1 MDSIDRQ
8 IVLSLEQVGTP
19 CSADIAHAARLVLRY
34 EGSLL
39 SGDLL
44 DRLRSIAKRWGFLT
58 RDQLMTRA
66 REIWESGWKPNV
78 VESIAVQ
85 AVGSGA
91 DVEG

>member
-1 MDSIDRQ
+1 MDGIDRQ
-8 IVLSLEQVGTP
+8 IILSLEQVATP
-19 CSADIAHAARLVLRY
+19 CNADIAHAARLVLRY

-39 SGDLL
+39 SADLL
-44 DRLRSIAKRWGFLT
+44 YRLRSIAKRWGFLS

-66 REIWESGWKPNV
+66 REIWQSGWKPAM

-85 AVGSGA
+85 GVGSGA

>member
-1 MDSIDRQ
+1 MDGTDRQ

-19 CSADIAHAARLVLRY
+19 CEADIAHAARLVLRY

-39 SGDLL
+39 STDLL
-44 DRLRSIAKRWGFLT
+44 GRLRSIAQQWGFLS

-66 REIWESGWKPNV
+66 REIWQSGWKPTM

-85 AVGSGA
+85 GVGSGA